1 MGNNRS
7 CELTD
12 NHKERLKRCII
23 TGAQNYEH
31 YLLNKVFKIVCED
44 GSNVDVRFFQN
55 DYKHLS
61 GLYSNL
67 NDEDFFKFCRDGII
81 DIGNIKTNQKYNWDT
96 LRNKGDRIAH
106 IHEMLYLDGEQTL
119 LLECLDTKNRIF
131 PYAIRNDDNDIC
143 VCFVDISNKA
153 RSLRKA
159 HSSLNA
165 REEKKICSVFAKNTE
180 DAIYNELVYLRDSK
194 MLTENN
200 PEIINILSED
210 IVNIIKETNTP
221 GQSAEQEPATSP
233 HQEVAA
239 NTTI

>member
-221 GQSAEQEPATSP
+221 GQSAEQQPTDQP
-233 HQEVAA
+233 H
-239 NTTI
+239 TKR